1 MIEDIAADIL
11 NDPDFGAVDIV
22 ASTDDGTLYHLK
34 ALFTHLPESVDQLKS
49 AFARSGLNA
58 WVAVS
63 DLPAYADVSHIVTV
77 GSVTHRVL
85 DRERVAG
92 SVRFQLLS
100 VEGAPP
106 AAADFRIQDWGADF
120 NVG

>member
-1 MIEDIAADIL
+1 MIEDVAALVL
-11 NDPDFGAVDIV
+11 NDPDIGAVDIV
-22 ASTDDGTLYHLK
+22 AATDDGTLYHLK

-49 AFARSGLNA
+49 AFSRSGFNA
-58 WVAVS
+58 WIAAS
-63 DLPAYADVSHIVTV
+63 DLPAYADVTHIVMANH
-77 GSVTHRVL
+77 VTYRVL
-85 DRERVAG
+85 DREPVAG

-106 AAADFRIQDWGADF
+106 AAADFRIQDFGADF

>member
-1 MIEDIAADIL
+1 MTDDVAALVL
-11 NDPDFGAVDIV
+11 NDPDVDSVDIV
-22 ASTDDGTLYHLK
+22 AATDDGTLYHLK
-34 ALFTHLPESVDQLKS
+34 ALFTHLPESTDQLKS
-49 AFARSGLNA
+49 AFSRSGLNA
-58 WVAVS
+58 WAAVS

-77 GSVTHRVL
+77 GGATHRVL

-92 SVRFQLLS
+92 SVRFQLVS